1 MARRKGIPSIRQR
14 KDRNGKKLDCWE
26 ALITLGRDPGTGKV
40 KRLAVY
46 GKTQQECRDKLIE
59 TLQSIKNQTFVE
71 PHKITLGE
79 WLDTWLNDYKKNNLR
94 PSTYAS
100 YEYLIRYH
108 IKPKLGKAFLK
119 DLRPE
124 TIQRF
129 YNELL
134 KTMPERAKVKLKKLE
149 AKYNNAKDEE
159 KKILKAEIEELERQH
174 LSTSSIKHIHNIL
187 HGSLDQAI
195 KNGLIVRNVTD
206 AVILPRHEKQEMRV
220 LNKEEQN
227 RFMKILSFDKMG
239 IIFKLDLA
247 TGMRKGE
254 LLALTWGN
262 VNLKEGEILVSR
274 SLSRTRVNFEE
285 SNNENKTAI
294 IIQKPKTK
302 KGERR
307 IPLFDSIISDLK
319 KHKEAEKEKLKN
331 LGWNDI
337 KIKQHF
343 KDGLVFTNELGGP
356 IEPRNLTRKFYKL
369 VKAAG
374 IPKANLHCLRH
385 TFATRLLE
393 MGVSPKVI
401 QEILGHSTITLT
413 LDTYSHVMPELKKDA
428 VDKLSGLFENKPVNA
443 EQKANSAT

>member
-71 PHKITLGE
+71 PHKITVE
-79 WLDTWLNDYKKNNLR
+79 SWMDTWLKEYKKDNIR
-94 PSTYAS
+94 PTTYSS
-100 YEYLIRYH
+100 YEYIIRVH
-108 IKPKLGKAFLK
+108 IKPNLGKAYLR

-124 TIQRF
+124 QIQKF
-129 YNELL
+129 YNE
-134 KTMPERAKVKLKKLE
+134 R
-149 AKYNNAKDEE
+149 
-159 KKILKAEIEELERQH
+159 KASG
-174 LSTSSIKHIHNIL
+174 LSSRTVRYIHTIL
-187 HGSLDQAI
+187 HEALEQAV
-195 KNGLIVRNVTD
+195 KNNLIVRNVTD
-206 AVILPRHEKQEMRV
+206 ATTLPKQEKKEMRV
-220 LNKEEQN
+220 LTVEEQN
-227 RFMKILSFDKMG
+227 RFMEVLSADKMG

-254 LLALTWGN
+254 LIALTWNN
-262 VNLKEGEILVSR
+262 VNLRDGVIRVTR
-274 SLSRTRVNFEE
+274 SLSRTRVNFDKE
-285 SNNENKTAI
+285 SKENKTAV

-302 KGERR
+302 KGERS
-307 IPLFDSIISDLK
+307 IPLFDSIITDLK

-331 LGWNDI
+331 LGWDDI

-343 KDGLVFTNELGGP
+343 KDGLVFTNELGGH
-356 IEPRNLTRKFYKL
+356 IEPRNLSRKFYSL

-374 IPKANLHCLRH
+374 ISKANLHCLRH
-385 TFATRLLE
+385 SFATRLLE
-393 MGVSPKVI
+393 MGVSPKVV

-413 LDTYSHVMPELKKDA
+413 LDTYSHVMPELKKAA
-428 VDKLSGLFENKPVNA
+428 VDKLSGLFETNA
-443 EQKANSAT
+443 IKTEQNINSAT